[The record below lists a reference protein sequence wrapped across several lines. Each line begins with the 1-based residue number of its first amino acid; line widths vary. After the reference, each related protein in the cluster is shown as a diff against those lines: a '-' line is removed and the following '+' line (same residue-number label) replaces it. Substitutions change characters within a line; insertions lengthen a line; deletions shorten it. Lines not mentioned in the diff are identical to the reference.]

1 LPAFDVL
8 SVAEYNSA
16 PHEVARSIGCFTD
29 KQLKPAEDAIRTA
42 IGRMLPLWDVLLA
55 HIRATYLCDQ
65 DWRFL
70 YGKSYGWGQRFR
82 GRGQLLT
89 NLYPA
94 AGGFTVQINLSE
106 NAVAEALS
114 LATGVGVPLAA
125 ARAHPYPEGRW
136 LFVPVTTEDDL
147 CDVQALLTFRAQDRR
162 IPLREPA

>member
-1 LPAFDVL
+1 M
-8 SVAEYNSA
+8 
-16 PHEVARSIGCFTD
+16 SIGCFTD

-70 YGKSYGWGQRFR
+70 YGKSYGWGLRVR

-94 AGGFTVQINLSE
+94 AGGFAVQINLSE
-106 NAVAEALS
+106 GAVAQAPWPPAWACRWPQRAPTPTLRGAGCSFLS
-114 LATGVGVPLAA
+114 RLKMISAT
-125 ARAHPYPEGRW
+125 
-136 LFVPVTTEDDL
+136 
-147 CDVQALLTFRAQDRR
+147 CRR
-162 IPLREPA
+162 S